1 MSVLVHVDHSQ
12 LIDTYSYTH
21 MFVFISATSSPPLS
35 PSGVTVVPDGMC
47 SLTSVSVTWEVRE
60 LVIFNTEVHI
70 HVSMMFYP
78 SI

>member
-1 MSVLVHVDHSQ
+1 
-12 LIDTYSYTH
+12 

-35 PSGVTVVPDGMC
+35 LSGVTVVSDGMC

-60 LVIFNTEVHI
+60 LIIFNTEGHT
-70 HVSMMFYP
+70 SMIFP